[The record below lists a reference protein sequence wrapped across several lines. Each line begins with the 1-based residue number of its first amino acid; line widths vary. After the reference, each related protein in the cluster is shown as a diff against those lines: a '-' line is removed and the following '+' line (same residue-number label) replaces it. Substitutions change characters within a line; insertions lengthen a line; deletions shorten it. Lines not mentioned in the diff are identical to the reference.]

1 MIIVKDRKLL
11 FPAGEDRI
19 GTTYDNQVEGRIFR
33 LNRFSTGG
41 EDLSELNY
49 YIDLKYGNDAYDTA
63 ALGKEIQE
71 ESVLLRWEILS
82 PMLQVPGTALINL
95 RGYNA
100 KGTVKYA
107 SFQAPVYIEDAINT
121 PGNYSGSLTEF
132 EQLEQNIVEQQ
143 EKLKQDFQNE
153 TEKLEDAVD
162 KKIAEVDQNQEEWE
176 AGERERQQNE
186 EKREEADR
194 KRDQKVDG
202 FLESYEEA
210 LETAKKQAGAS
221 GKSAELSRSWAEGK
235 TGAREGEDT
244 NNSKYFSE
252 QSKIQADRSR
262 TEADRATQYSKIQ
275 APGFY
280 VDLESMSLYM
290 KAGVGIDFAVF
301 DDNVL
306 YWKVI

>member
-19 GTTYDNQVEGRIFR
+19 GTTYDNQVEGRLFR

-49 YIDLKYGNDAYDTA
+49 YIDLKYKNDAYDTA
-63 ALGKEIQE
+63 VLEKEIQE
-71 ESVLLRWEILS
+71 ESVLLRWEIFS
-82 PMLQVPGTALINL
+82 SMLQVPGTALINL

-100 KGTVKYA
+100 KGAVKYA
-107 SFQAPVYIEDAINT
+107 SFQAPVYIEGVINT
-121 PGNYSGSLTEF
+121 PGNYSGALTEF

-143 EKLKQDFQNE
+143 EKLKQDFQDE
-153 TEKLEDAVD
+153 TEKLEKAVD
-162 KKIAEVDQNQEEWE
+162 KKIAEVDQDQREWE

-186 EKREEADR
+186 KKREEADR
-194 KRDQKVDG
+194 KRDQKIDG
-202 FLESYEEA
+202 FLESYEGA
-210 LETAKKQAGAS
+210 LETAKQQAADS
-221 GKSAELSRSWAEGK
+221 EKSAKLSRSWAEGK

-252 QSKIQADRSR
+252 QSKIQAERSR
-262 TEADRATQYSKIQ
+262 TEADRAAQYAKIQ

-280 VDLESMSLYM
+280 IDLDSMNLYM
-290 KAGVGIDFAVF
+290 KTGVGVDFDVF

-306 YWKVI
+306 CWKII